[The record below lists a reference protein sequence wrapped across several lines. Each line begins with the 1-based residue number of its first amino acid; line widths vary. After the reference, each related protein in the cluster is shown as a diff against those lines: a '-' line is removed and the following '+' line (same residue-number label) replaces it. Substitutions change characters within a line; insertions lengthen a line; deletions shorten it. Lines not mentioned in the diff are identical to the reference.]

1 MSLSATVGPAPHRLS
16 APDGPGTVPA
26 PARVYLAPGRLYASG
41 EDVQVTTI
49 LGSCVAVCIWDAQ
62 AQVGGMNHF
71 LLPSGRTASPRFGD
85 SAVALLIGQVLERGA
100 HRGRLAA
107 KVFGGACV
115 LEAFRADQWSLG
127 ARNIEIAREQLE
139 AAAIPVVG
147 EDVGGDRGRKVVF
160 HVRTGAAWV
169 RSIEMKG

>member
-1 MSLSATVGPAPHRLS
+1 VSTLAAAGHSAYRMSAPEDPGPAR
-16 APDGPGTVPA
+16 T

-62 AQVGGMNHF
+62 AEVGGMNHF
-71 LLPSGRTASPRFGD
+71 LLPSGGAASPRFGD
-85 SAVALLIGQVLERGA
+85 SAVALLIGRVLEEGGQ
-100 HRGRLAA
+100 RGRLAA

-115 LEAFRADQWSLG
+115 LEAFRTDRWSLG
-127 ARNIEIAREQLE
+127 ARNVEMAREQLA

-147 EDVGGDRGRKVVF
+147 EDVGGDLGRKLVF

-169 RSIEMKG
+169 RAIEMKG